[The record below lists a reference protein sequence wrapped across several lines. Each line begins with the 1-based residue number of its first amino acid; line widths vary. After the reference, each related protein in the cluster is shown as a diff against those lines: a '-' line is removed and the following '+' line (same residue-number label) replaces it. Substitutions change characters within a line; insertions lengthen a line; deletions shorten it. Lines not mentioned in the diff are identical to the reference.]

1 MSLPALKPDDY
12 RYNNVSEPQTKTQ
25 ITTKLAYTHPSQ
37 LTFPNNYLSKIIDNF
52 DSLLKF
58 STSYFNLSLAS
69 HITKYVVELIYLLN
83 YWEVVHL
90 VYLNSNI
97 INFCSCVDF
106 EIVNGSFGPIVRPPE
121 NYLSDIMLQGLQYP
135 YPYPFYNYS
144 YHSFNSTVEE
154 QKFKNKHYTVCGYHF
169 KEC

>member
-1 MSLPALKPDDY
+1 MKLRPHSSRFIISNVLYNEEIVQYSAKLQELLYLLLEEKELDDNIRINLENSLSELTSSLPALKPDDY

-25 ITTKLAYTHPSQ
+25 ITTKLAYTTPFS
-37 LTFPNNYLSKIIDNF
+37 TDFSNNYLSKILIDNF

-97 INFCSCVDF
+97 INFAV
-106 EIVNGSFGPIVRPPE
+106 VR
-121 NYLSDIMLQGLQYP
+121 
-135 YPYPFYNYS
+135 F
-144 YHSFNSTVEE
+144 
-154 QKFKNKHYTVCGYHF
+154 
-169 KEC
+169 